1 MIKQRRREL
10 LRDPRGA
17 TAVEYGLICAL
28 IVLVMLTGLY
38 VLAGTTISMWNNVSA
53 KQLAVSPS

>member
-1 MIKQRRREL
+1 MMIRRRREL
-10 LRDPRGA
+10 LQDPRGA

-38 VLAGTTISMWNNVSA
+38 ALAGTTISMWNNVST
-53 KQLAVSPS
+53 KTLSVSPS

>member
-1 MIKQRRREL
+1 MIKQRRHEL

-38 VLAGTTISMWNNVSA
+38 VLAGTTVSMWNNISS

>member
-1 MIKQRRREL
+1 MKLRRAL
-10 LRDPRGA
+10 MPDQRGA

-38 VLAGTTISMWNNVSA
+38 ALANTTISMWNNVSS
-53 KQLAVSPS
+53 KTGAVVPTA

>member
-1 MIKQRRREL
+1 MKRRREL
-10 LRDPRGA
+10 LLDPRGA

-38 VLAGTTISMWNNVSA
+38 VLAGTTISIWNNVSTRVT
-53 KQLAVSPS
+53 LVSPS

>member
-1 MIKQRRREL
+1 MKRRGAL
-10 LRDPRGA
+10 SADQRGA

-38 VLAGTTISMWNNVSA
+38 SLAGTTISMWNNVSS
-53 KQLAVSPS
+53 KTGAVVPTA